1 MNIELNDEPLERYCV
16 VDTADAD
23 VFGQAFITTFD
34 GRHFE
39 AGDGFRIRANFAQL
53 EDLSLGYVAGNGPLA
68 VEFPEMCCARLQIAL
83 SGHFLSRTGSDTIQ
97 IDRQQACIVSPERAL
112 RTEHDVPFQLLLL
125 RVRTEALERKLTALL
140 GARPKAPIEFDA
152 ASNNSMPQAV
162 NLRHLLMFFACQLDA
177 PVQPPPLVLAEL
189 QQTIALMFLTANP
202 NTYSRQIAAEE
213 RDIAPRYVRQIE
225 EYIEANWMRP
235 INIEKL
241 AALTGISARGIFK
254 GFQRTR
260 GYSPMAF
267 AKRVR
272 LERARAMLID
282 GESATTTVTS
292 AAFACGF
299 ANLGHFA
306 KYYREMFGERPSD
319 TLQRARG

>member
-1 MNIELNDEPLERYCV
+1 MKFELNDEPISRYRA
-16 VDTADAD
+16 VDTTDCD
-23 VFGQAFITTFD
+23 VFGQAFTTTFG
-34 GRHFE
+34 GRRFE
-39 AGDGFRIRANFAQL
+39 AAPGFRIRANFAQFN
-53 EDLSLGYVAGNGPLA
+53 DLALGYLSGEGSLA
-68 VEFPEMCCARLQIAL
+68 VEFPEMSCARMQVAL
-83 SGHFLSRTGSDTIQ
+83 SGRCISRSASEIVEV
-97 IDRQQACIVSPERAL
+97 DRQQACIVSPERAL
-112 RTEHDVPFQLLLL
+112 RTEHDDTFQLLLL
-125 RVRTEALERKLTALL
+125 RVQTAAMERQLTALL
-140 GARPKAPIEFDA
+140 GGRPRTPIEFDGA
-152 ASNNSMPQAV
+152 CNISMPQAV
-162 NLRHLLMFFACQLDA
+162 NLRQLLVFFASQLDA
-177 PVQPPPLVLAEL
+177 PVQPPPLVLAEM
-189 QQTIALMFLTANP
+189 QQTITLMFLTACP

-235 INIEKL
+235 ISIEKL
-241 AALTGISARGIFK
+241 TALTGVSARGIFK

-272 LERARAMLID
+272 LQRARSMLID
-282 GESATTTVTS
+282 GESTTTTVTS

-319 TLQRARG
+319 TLQRSRS